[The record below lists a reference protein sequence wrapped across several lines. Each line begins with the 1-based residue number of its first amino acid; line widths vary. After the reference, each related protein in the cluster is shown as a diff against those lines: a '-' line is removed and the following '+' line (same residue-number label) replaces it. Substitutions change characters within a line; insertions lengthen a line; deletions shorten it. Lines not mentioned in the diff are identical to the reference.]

1 MGEICDALCIA
12 GSLIGKIS
20 EEIIPRLRDSNCLK
34 SDIGLATINAVLNNT
49 QEKLNVGNILDTAT
63 DVPSDTIG
71 MVGMLKPVLNI
82 GECDPKYLSI

>member
-1 MGEICDALCIA
+1 M
-12 GSLIGKIS
+12 
-20 EEIIPRLRDSNCLK
+20 RDSNCLK